1 MNDLL
6 STSTIFLISI
16 FMTALVLGIL
26 IATFIHNNKI
36 KRAKSSANKILDDA
50 IKESERIR
58 KDTLAEAKEEIQQ
71 LKLEVDKEIKEKK
84 QETLLFEEKLLKRE
98 EMMDNR
104 DATIQK
110 REEFLESKEE
120 NVKKSQEEVLKLEN
134 EVQKVLDEQIVK
146 LESISKL
153 SVDEARKVVLEKYEE
168 KMEKELVGY
177 MREREDEAKKVADRK
192 ANEVLANAMHRYA
205 ADVTNEVTVTTVA
218 IPSEDIKGRII
229 GREGRNIRTFEALT
243 GVDLI
248 IDDMPDV
255 VVLSGFDPIRR
266 ETAKRALEKLIKE
279 GRINPTRIEEV
290 VKSVQKEMDA
300 FIIQKGEEVVFE
312 LGIGKMHH
320 EIIRL
325 LGCLHF
331 RTSYGQNAL
340 QHSKEV
346 AFLSGILAAE
356 IDEDQQLAKRA
367 GLLHDIGKAI
377 DHEAEGSHVELGL
390 DIGRRYKEHKVV
402 LNSIASHHGET
413 EANNVIAVLV
423 GAADALSAAR
433 PGARSDSLENYIRRL
448 EQLEELTKNFEG
460 VETAYALQA
469 GREIRVVVDPKKIND
484 EKIYMLARN
493 IKESIEENLQYPGT
507 IKVVVIRETRA
518 NEEAK

>member
-1 MNDLL
+1 MDDTNVF
-6 STSTIFLISI
+6 FLISI
-16 FMTALVLGIL
+16 FIIALFIGIFV
-26 IATFIHNNKI
+26 ATLIHNNKL
-36 KRAKSSANKILDDA
+36 KKAETSAKNIIDSAS
-50 IKESERIR
+50 KEAEQIR
-58 KDTLAEAKEEIQQ
+58 KDTLVETKEEINQ
-71 LKLEVDKEIKEKK
+71 LKASADREVKEKK
-84 QETLLFEEKLLKRE
+84 QEYLVLEEKLLKRE
-98 EMMDNR
+98 ELMDNR
-104 DATIQK
+104 DANVQK
-110 REEFLESKEE
+110 REIFLEEKER
-120 NVKKSQEEVLKLEN
+120 NVKKNEQKVQDLEE
-134 EVQKVLDEQIVK
+134 EVQKVLDEQLNK
-146 LESISKL
+146 LEVLSKL
-153 SVDEARKVVLEKYEE
+153 SVDEARSIVLKKYED
-168 KMEKELVGY
+168 KMEREIVSY
-177 MREREDEAKKVADRK
+177 MIERESEAKQKADRK
-192 ANEVLANAMHRYA
+192 ANEVLANAMQRYA
-205 ADVTNEVTVTTVA
+205 SEVTNEITITTVG
-218 IPSEDIKGRII
+218 IPNEDIKGRII

-248 IDDMPDV
+248 IDDTPDV

-266 ETAKRALEKLIKE
+266 ETAKRTLEKLIKE

-290 VKSVQKEMDA
+290 VKTVEREMDT
-300 FIIQKGEEVVFE
+300 FIIQKGEEVIFE

-320 EIIRL
+320 EIVRL

-390 DIGRRYKEHKVV
+390 EVGRRYKEHKVV
-402 LNSIASHHGET
+402 LNAIASHHGDAEP
-413 EANNVIAVLV
+413 NNTISVLV
-423 GAADALSAAR
+423 GIADTLSAAR

-448 EQLEELTKNFEG
+448 EQLEELTNNFDG
-460 VETAYALQA
+460 VKSAYALQA
-469 GREIRVVVDPKKIND
+469 GREIRVVVDPKQITD
-484 EKIYMLARN
+484 EKTYMLAKN
-493 IKESIEENLQYPGT
+493 IKESIEDNLQYPGT